1 MRRELP
7 PNKSPEPTAVG
18 ACQFRYRGSRR
29 RSAVAQLF
37 SLGGIARM
45 AYFFKLRD
53 FEKRFDTMDVEE
65 LKRWLVYWTDHAQ
78 QFSSQDSQDWDEASS

>member
-1 MRRELP
+1 
-7 PNKSPEPTAVG
+7 
-18 ACQFRYRGSRR
+18 
-29 RSAVAQLF
+29 VAQLF

-78 QFSSQDSQDWDEASS
+78 RLAPKIRKIGMKRVHKIERAIELRSRDES